1 MVQGKRRS
9 RDTVGFLSERD
20 KLNMSNKIYL
30 KKNYVKRNLWMK
42 QDREHLE
49 MHLKIVA
56 EERELNKKKIRRIG
70 YLKFVVLSITKFL
83 LSYLFWW
90 DYEILNSVIK
100 VF

>member
-1 MVQGKRRS
+1 MNCLSTMVQGKRRS
-9 RDTVGFLSERD
+9 RDTVGSLSERD

-42 QDREHLE
+42 QDIEHLE

-83 LSYLFWW
+83 LSYFVLVG
-90 DYEILNSVIK
+90 L
-100 VF
+100 

>member
-1 MVQGKRRS
+1 MVQGKRGS

-42 QDREHLE
+42 QE

-90 DYEILNSVIK
+90 DCQILNSGIK

>member
-30 KKNYVKRNLWMK
+30 KKNYVKRNSWMK
-42 QDREHLE
+42 QDFDNREHLE

-83 LSYLFWW
+83 LSYFVLVG
-90 DYEILNSVIK
+90 L
-100 VF
+100 

>member
-9 RDTVGFLSERD
+9 RDTVGSLSERD

-42 QDREHLE
+42 QDTEHLE

-56 EERELNKKKIRRIG
+56 EERELNKKENQKNWIFKICCII
-70 YLKFVVLSITKFL
+70 Y
-83 LSYLFWW
+83 
-90 DYEILNSVIK
+90 N
-100 VF
+100 

>member
-1 MVQGKRRS
+1 
-9 RDTVGFLSERD
+9 
-20 KLNMSNKIYL
+20 MSNKIYL

-42 QDREHLE
+42 QE

>member
-1 MVQGKRRS
+1 MVQGRKRRS
-9 RDTVGFLSERD
+9 RDTVGSLSERD

-42 QDREHLE
+42 QV
-49 MHLKIVA
+49 HLKIVA

>member
-42 QDREHLE
+42 TREHLE

-83 LSYLFWW
+83 LSYFVLVG
-90 DYEILNSVIK
+90 L
-100 VF
+100 

>member
-1 MVQGKRRS
+1 MVQGRKRRS
-9 RDTVGFLSERD
+9 RDTVGSLSERD

-42 QDREHLE
+42 QE

-83 LSYLFWW
+83 LSYFVLVG
-90 DYEILNSVIK
+90 L
-100 VF
+100 